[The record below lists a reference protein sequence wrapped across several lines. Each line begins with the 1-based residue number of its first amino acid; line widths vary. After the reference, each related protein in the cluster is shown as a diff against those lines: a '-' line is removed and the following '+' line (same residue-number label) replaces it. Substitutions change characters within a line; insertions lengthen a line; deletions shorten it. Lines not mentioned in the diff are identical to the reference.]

1 MTLVSSLAAK
11 TEALAELLADGAMSV
26 KEAAEFSGLSRTT
39 LYRLM
44 EQIDETTGGP
54 KLPYIKMGHGG
65 RRLIPKR
72 ALVRLMVEH
81 MVIGEGGSRID
92 ESASLPGNRR

>member
-72 ALVRLMVEH
+72 ALVKLMAEH
-81 MVIGEGGSRID
+81 LVIGERGFTSD
-92 ESASLPGNRR
+92 D

>member
-1 MTLVSSLAAK
+1 VSDVSIPALHK
-11 TEALAELLADGAMSV
+11 EALEQLLADGAMSV
-26 KEAAEFSGLSRTT
+26 REAAEFSGLSRTT

-72 ALVRLMVEH
+72 ALVKLMAEH
-81 MVIGEGGSRID
+81 LVIGERGFTSD
-92 ESASLPGNRR
+92 D

>member
-1 MTLVSSLAAK
+1 MGRINGVTLVSSLAAK

-72 ALVRLMVEH
+72 ALVKLMAEH
-81 MVIGEGGSRID
+81 LVIGERGFTSD
-92 ESASLPGNRR
+92 D

>member
-1 MTLVSSLAAK
+1 MGRINGVTLVSSLAAK

-44 EQIDETTGGP
+44 EQIDETTGGL

-72 ALVRLMVEH
+72 ALVKLMAEH
-81 MVIGEGGSRID
+81 LVIGERGFTSD
-92 ESASLPGNRR
+92 D